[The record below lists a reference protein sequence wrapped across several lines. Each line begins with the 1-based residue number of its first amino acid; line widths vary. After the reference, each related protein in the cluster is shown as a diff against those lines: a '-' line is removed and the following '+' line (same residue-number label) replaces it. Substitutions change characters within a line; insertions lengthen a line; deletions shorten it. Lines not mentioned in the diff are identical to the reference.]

1 MSSVQETVANGSE
14 EIARQRQIKRNIRI
28 TATVLWVIVATI
40 FFYMLA
46 KYYWLVK

>member
-1 MSSVQETVANGSE
+1 MNAVTEVE
-14 EIARQRQIKRNIRI
+14 RQKQIKRNIRI

-46 KYYWLVK
+46 KYYYFVK